1 MFVFDSKNFVRIFP
15 DFFTGTSLLCC
26 RLFND
31 SVTFFCTLC
40 IKDRNTGTDDPGF
53 LTGDLLHGIPQ
64 IFHVIQSNG
73 SNHTHFRIFCGTG
86 CIQPSS
92 KSCLQDHILCFC
104 LGKCQHSHS
113 EQKFKKGRMLQSLR
127 LHLLYRPKC
136 LCKNF
141 TENFVTH
148 RNTIDHDPLI
158 HLYQMRGNEQSC
170 PFPLGTQHCIQVR
183 TYRAFSI
190 RSRHME
196 NLHFSLRDL
205 KNFKKPLRMGKAVLF
220 CKLRNLRYISF
231 YFLICH
237 FLLSS

>member
-1 MFVFDSKNFVRIFP
+1 MGSIYINRREDLLHSPLPLHLCQCLSPTVHMPFFPEQVLHHFHGKQGISRLITSYIIQFPRGSSIISIRAGKSNMFVFDSKNFVRIFP

-53 LTGDLLHGIPQ
+53 LTGNLLHGIPQ

-86 CIQPSS
+86 CIQPSA

-127 LHLLYRPKC
+127 LHLLYRP
-136 LCKNF
+136 
-141 TENFVTH
+141 
-148 RNTIDHDPLI
+148 
-158 HLYQMRGNEQSC
+158 
-170 PFPLGTQHCIQVR
+170 
-183 TYRAFSI
+183 
-190 RSRHME
+190 
-196 NLHFSLRDL
+196 
-205 KNFKKPLRMGKAVLF
+205 
-220 CKLRNLRYISF
+220 
-231 YFLICH
+231 
-237 FLLSS
+237 